1 MLLPPNGRNS
11 YARDVDA
18 KIPPQEK
25 KMQLTEF
32 IPRDAVL
39 ANLEVTSKAQTL
51 RALCDAL
58 FQQERA
64 ELGQNALARVLARE
78 GTQST
83 AIGHGIA
90 LPHAPVAELGQLRCA
105 VGRIQA
111 GLEFG
116 AVDKQP
122 VRLVFLICY
131 PPLQQSLYLNFVA
144 TIAKLLRQEKHLNEL
159 LEAKSADDLFERLAT
174 LSKLLEMPERI
185 QTLGKDDEPELSA
198 PITSTSEL
206 FLLARLDLCSEMLE
220 AATSGKEEI
229 EQRMTNLSALIDP
242 TTLQQYQRLKKTKQR
257 AIVALENGVCQ
268 GCFAKLPHAMI
279 QTIQSN
285 KNGLHR
291 CGHCNRFLYA
301 I

>member
-1 MLLPPNGRNS
+1 
-11 YARDVDA
+11 V
-18 KIPPQEK
+18 
-25 KMQLTEF
+25 QLTAF
-32 IPRDAVL
+32 IPRAAVF
-39 ANLEVTSKAQTL
+39 ANLEVNSKTQTL

-58 FQQERA
+58 FHEEPT
-64 ELGQNALARVLARE
+64 ELAQIALARVLARE

-111 GLEFG
+111 GLDFG

-122 VRLVFLICY
+122 VKLVFLICY

-144 TIAKLLRQEKHLNEL
+144 TVAKLLRQEKHLREL
-159 LEAKSADDLFERLAT
+159 LEAENADDLFGRLAT
-174 LSKLLEMPERI
+174 LSKLLEMPEKVHAP
-185 QTLGKDDEPELSA
+185 GNEAEPETSEASTSA
-198 PITSTSEL
+198 SEL

-220 AATSGKEEI
+220 TATSGKEEI

-242 TTLQQYQRLKKTKQR
+242 NTLRQYQRLKKTKQR
-257 AIVALENGVCQ
+257 VVVALENGVCQ
-268 GCFAKLPHAMI
+268 GCFARLPHSLIQMI
-279 QTIQSN
+279 QTD

>member
-1 MLLPPNGRNS
+1 
-11 YARDVDA
+11 
-18 KIPPQEK
+18 
-25 KMQLTEF
+25 MQLTQF
-32 IPRDAVL
+32 IPRDAVF
-39 ANLEVTSKAQTL
+39 ANLEVDSKAQTL
-51 RALCDAL
+51 RTLCDAL
-58 FQQERA
+58 FQQERS
-64 ELGQNALARVLARE
+64 ELAQNALARILARE

-90 LPHAPVAELGQLRCA
+90 LPHAPLTELEQLRCA
-105 VGRIQA
+105 VGRIQD
-111 GLEFG
+111 GLDFG
-116 AVDKQP
+116 AVDKKP

-159 LEAKSADDLFERLAT
+159 LEAKNADDLFGRLAT
-174 LSKLLEMPERI
+174 LSKLLETPIKI
-185 QTLGKDDEPELSA
+185 QAVGNDVEPETSA
-198 PITSTSEL
+198 PITSASEL

-220 AATSGKEEI
+220 TASSGKKEI
-229 EQRMTNLSALIDP
+229 EQRVKNLSALIDP
-242 TTLQQYQRLKKTKQR
+242 TTLQQYHRLKKTKQR
-257 AIVALENGVCQ
+257 AIVALENGTCQ

-279 QTIQSN
+279 QTIQAN